1 MKAKRRFILNTLF
14 AVTLLVALAPAT
26 APVAATGPAGNWAL
40 TGYMSTSREKHTATL
55 LNDGKVLV
63 TGGQATGRVNQT
75 SAEIYDPATGAWTS
89 AGDMSVARTGHAA
102 ARLLDGRVLV
112 TGGFYYIAPP
122 TGNTNWAS
130 AEIYTPGSG
139 WSEATDMSTPRYYHN
154 ATTLADGRVLV
165 SGGANVGVLS
175 SCEIY
180 DPSSN
185 TWSPTGNLLASTY
198 EHQAVLLKWQGAGG
212 RGKHV
217 KRTPDL
223 RSGHRYVER
232 GGNHDHHALSPH
244 GHAAAGWQGAGGWR
258 VSDRP
263 HLS

>member
-26 APVAATGPAGNWAL
+26 APVAATGPAGTWAL

-75 SAEIYDPATGAWTS
+75 SAEIYDPATGVWTS
-89 AGDMSVARTGHAA
+89 AGDMSVARTGHAT

-139 WSEATDMSTPRYYHN
+139 WSEATRTSAPP
-154 ATTLADGRVLV
+154 ATTTTRRR
-165 SGGANVGVLS
+165 SPTGGCWFRGEPMWAS
-175 SCEIY
+175 SRAAESY

-185 TWSPTGNLLASTY
+185 TWSPYG
-198 EHQAVLLKWQGAGG
+198 
-212 RGKHV
+212 
-217 KRTPDL
+217 
-223 RSGHRYVER
+223 
-232 GGNHDHHALSPH
+232 
-244 GHAAAGWQGAGGWR
+244 
-258 VSDRP
+258 
-263 HLS
+263 